1 MLDSSDCSP
10 ANHPSDYPARSQ
22 DTASRH
28 VSCDID
34 APSVPRV
41 MNPLHSSNGPSGRED
56 DATALNSTFNSD
68 ISSTDRFASPTNMTS
83 EIDRRLHD
91 VGVAALAAVSQYPR
105 AVDNAHGDSFMVSE
119 VVNALTSAGSP
130 PDYRN
135 IDSGVSLMPG
145 HRGRFQQSGMG
156 GTPSAGPEFVFGSNP
171 SGEVDMGTIVRDL
184 LHRTGDRQNIAIA
197 PDTDIDDAQK
207 DMIMDYE
214 SATMED
220 NPSPSSTDDELE
232 DFLRFYPDEEEYY
245 YRRKER
251 PTQEAEMPDC
261 DLDDFYNSISY
272 DDIDV
277 DLPQTIGLSITEP
290 LGNYTEDQMDFGGP
304 HPASII
310 HTSSK
315 AL

>member
-1 MLDSSDCSP
+1 MLDSSNCSS
-10 ANHPSDYPARSQ
+10 ANNPSDYPARSQ
-22 DTASRH
+22 DPASRH

-34 APSVPRV
+34 DPPVPRV
-41 MNPLHSSNGPSGRED
+41 MNPPPHSRNGPSGRED
-56 DATALNSTFNSD
+56 DATALNSTRDSD
-68 ISSTDRFASPTNMTS
+68 TSSTDRFTSPNMTS

-105 AVDNAHGDSFMVSE
+105 AVDNAHGDLMVSE
-119 VVNALTSAGSP
+119 VVNAVTSAGGP
-130 PDYRN
+130 PDYGN
-135 IDSGVSLMPG
+135 LDSGVSLLPG
-145 HRGRFQQSGMG
+145 HRGRFQQSAMG
-156 GTPSAGPEFVFGSNP
+156 GTPSAGPGFAFGSNP
-171 SGEVDMGTIVRDL
+171 SGDVDMETIVRDL
-184 LHRTGDRQNIAIA
+184 LHRTGGRQNIAIA
-197 PDTDIDDAQK
+197 PDSDFEEAQK
-207 DMIMDYE
+207 DMVMDYE

-220 NPSPSSTDDELE
+220 KPSPSSTSDDELR

-245 YRRKER
+245 YQREAR

-315 AL
+315 VL